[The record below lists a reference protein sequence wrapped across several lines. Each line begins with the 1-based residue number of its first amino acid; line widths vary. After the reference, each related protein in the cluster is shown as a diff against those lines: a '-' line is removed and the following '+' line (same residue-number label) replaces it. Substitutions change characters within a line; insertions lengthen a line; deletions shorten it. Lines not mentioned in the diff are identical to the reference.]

1 MKFRAFIESGTR
13 ELEVD
18 FDIDDEVAAHA
29 RLTEALAKIQKVVKR
44 PERAA
49 SKPAEPVRSG
59 TTSPPVPGGMK

>member
-1 MKFRAFIESGTR
+1 MKFRAFIENGSK

-29 RLTEALAKIQKVVKR
+29 RLTEVVAKIQKLMKK

-49 SKPAEPVRSG
+49 SKPAETPRPAA
-59 TTSPPVPGGMK
+59 TTGAATGGAK